1 MPKQRNV
8 EIRVQPTD
16 EGALPPTLDQRETG
30 HLLEPFIVLAKHK
43 FLILFTV
50 GGVAL
55 LTAVIS
61 LLLPNDYTAQSRI
74 LPPKENTSIA
84 TAMLGQFG
92 PLLGATGKDLGIH
105 NPNDMYV
112 AMLRS
117 RTVADA
123 LIDQFSLMSVYHKK
137 LRVDARKRL
146 DSATEI
152 SAGRDDV
159 ISVSVEDKDPHRAA
173 DLANAYV
180 DELAKLTRT
189 LAITDASKRRLF
201 FEHEVKTASDEL
213 AAAEDALKA
222 TQQSTGIIQL
232 DSQAKVMLEAMAELR
247 AQVTAKEVQI
257 QAMKSFATAEN
268 PDLVRAEQEL
278 AALRAQVARFESGS
292 GGRANSEIALAKVP
306 EAGLEYVRKLREV
319 KYRETMLELM
329 TKQYEIARIDES
341 KDAAIVQLLDKAV
354 PPEKRSWPPRAA
366 LVLVSTLLALL
377 IAIAAAFYMEWLQ
390 KAKEDPQFVAR
401 LHLLKFYLRGDHKP

>member
-1 MPKQRNV
+1 MLH
-8 EIRVQPTD
+8 D
-16 EGALPPTLDQRETG
+16 EKHATEMAIAEELHLRPETRAQEGSFLDP
-30 HLLEPFIVLAKHK
+30 LIVLAKHK
-43 FLILFTV
+43 LFV
-50 GGVAL
+50 LGFAG
-55 LTAVIS
+55 TAAVLAGIVS
-61 LLLPNDYTAQSRI
+61 LLLPKAYTATAKI
-74 LPPKENTSIA
+74 LPPKESTSIA
-84 TAMLGQFG
+84 SAMLGQLS
-92 PLLGATGKDLGIH
+92 PLIGLAGKDLGIH
-105 NPNDMYV
+105 NPNDLYV

-117 RTVADA
+117 RTISDD
-123 LIDQFSLMSVYHKK
+123 LINRFSLMNIYRKK
-137 LRVDARKRL
+137 LRVDAEKKL
-146 DSATEI
+146 DEATEI
-152 SAGRDDV
+152 IAGRDDV

-213 AAAEDALKA
+213 ATAEDALKA

-377 IAIAAAFYMEWLQ
+377 IAMAAAFYMEWLQ

>member
-1 MPKQRNV
+1 MPKQGNA
-8 EIRVQPTD
+8 EIRVQATH
-16 EGALPPTLDQRETG
+16 EGAFPPALGQRESG

-84 TAMLGQFG
+84 SAMLGQFG

-123 LIDQFSLMSVYHKK
+123 LIDQFSLMNIYHKK

-146 DSATEI
+146 DAATEI
-152 SAGRDDV
+152 NAGRDDV
-159 ISVSVEDKDPHRAA
+159 ITISVEDRDPGRAS
-173 DLANAYV
+173 DIANAYV
-180 DELAKLTRT
+180 VELGKLTRT

-213 AAAEDALKA
+213 ATAEDALKA
-222 TQQSTGIIQL
+222 TQQSTGIIQ
-232 DSQAKVMLEAMAELR
+232 
-247 AQVTAKEVQI
+247 
-257 QAMKSFATAEN
+257 
-268 PDLVRAEQEL
+268 
-278 AALRAQVARFESGS
+278 
-292 GGRANSEIALAKVP
+292 
-306 EAGLEYVRKLREV
+306 
-319 KYRETMLELM
+319 
-329 TKQYEIARIDES
+329 
-341 KDAAIVQLLDKAV
+341 
-354 PPEKRSWPPRAA
+354 
-366 LVLVSTLLALL
+366 
-377 IAIAAAFYMEWLQ
+377 
-390 KAKEDPQFVAR
+390 
-401 LHLLKFYLRGDHKP
+401 